1 MKKRDINS
9 EENKHQSAPQTDENG
24 FAAVEEAE
32 KEENATEDKGFKAF
46 IRDKK
51 KVVRGYNGSVAL
63 KRTVGREGVV
73 CILVFVVLFGLLGSV
88 MGMGNLINTLFA
100 NAYDLLINTVFN
112 ILALAV
118 VAGAISYV
126 FTEFGVIAMANK
138 LLAPL
143 MKPLYGMPGAS
154 IIGIFAC
161 YMSDNPAILSL
172 AEDKKFRCYFKKY
185 QFPALCNMG
194 TAFGMGLIVTVYMLK
209 VSGLAN
215 FEHSGLAVLMG
226 NLGAIVGSIVSCR
239 IMMIFTKKLYGKE
252 QNAIDGM
259 DADFD
264 ILKYREIRQ
273 GGVMSRLFDALL
285 EGGASGVKVGVS
297 VIPGVLIICNFVL
310 ILIGSQPAGGY
321 TGGANEGIDLISKI
335 GGVVSAI
342 FDPLFGFQSPNG
354 IAVPLTALGSAGAAV
369 RIVDSLLAQNLAN
382 VHDIAVFTSICM
394 CWSGYLS
401 THVAMMD
408 SLKCRELTG
417 KAILSHTIGGIC
429 AGIFTNYAFKLIML
443 LI

>member
-1 MKKRDINS
+1 MKKEKFTEEKTELTEETQEIGENS
-9 EENKHQSAPQTDENG
+9 EKIAKAENKD
-24 FAAVEEAE
+24 
-32 KEENATEDKGFKAF
+32 DKGFKGF
-46 IRDKK
+46 IKDKAK
-51 KVVRGYNGSVAL
+51 IVDGASGPVAV
-63 KRTVGREGVV
+63 KRAVGREGVV
-73 CILVFVVLFGLLGSV
+73 CVIVFIVLFGLLGSV

-100 NAYDLLINTVFN
+100 NSYDLLINTVLN
-112 ILALAV
+112 IMALAV
-118 VAGAISYV
+118 VAGAVSYV

-138 LLAPL
+138 FLAPL

-172 AEDKKFRCYFKKY
+172 AEDKKFRCYYKKY

-209 VSGLAN
+209 VSGVYNLPHA
-215 FEHSGLAVLMG
+215 GLAVLMG
-226 NLGAIVGSIVSCR
+226 NIGAVVGSIVSCR
-239 IMMIFTKKLYGKE
+239 IMMIFTKKIYGTE
-252 QNAIDGM
+252 ANAIDGL
-259 DADFD
+259 DKDFD
-264 ILKYREIRQ
+264 ILKYREVRQ
-273 GGVMSRLFDALL
+273 GGFMSRLFDALL

-310 ILIGSQPAGGY
+310 VLIGSQPAGGY
-321 TGGANEGIDLISKI
+321 TGGANEGIDLISRI

-369 RIVDSLLAQNLAN
+369 RIVDTLLKDNLAN
-382 VHDIAVFTSICM
+382 IHDVAVFTSICM

-408 SLKCRELTG
+408 SLHCRELTG